1 MKILSVRLDDED
13 QDKLKQIIARTKS
26 SQTELIKRLIND
38 QWVALQAGKTF
49 LERRGD
55 RPQHLL
61 SAENNASD
69 RDVRK
74 ALVAEHLARRRAR
87 RMKSN

>member
-13 QDKLKQIIARTKS
+13 QDKLEQIIARTNS

-49 LERRGD
+49 LERRGGM
-55 RPQHLL
+55 PQHLL
-61 SAENNASD
+61 SGENNASD

-74 ALVAEHLARRRAR
+74 ALVAEHLEGRRAR
-87 RMKSN
+87 RMKSK